1 MKYFAILQAAGA
13 ARNIETT
20 FKPFKVDVHTKAIS
34 KKIVHDQCDQESFT
48 FILNSESKFGY
59 INVGD
64 SLCWSQVFLKYR

>member
-34 KKIVHDQCDQESFT
+34 KKVVHDQCDQESFT
-48 FILNSESKFGY
+48 FF
-59 INVGD
+59 V
-64 SLCWSQVFLKYR
+64 VFRVKS

>member
-13 ARNIETT
+13 ARNIETN

-48 FILNSESKFGY
+48 FFAEFKAISE
-59 INVGD
+59 
-64 SLCWSQVFLKYR
+64 